1 MSLTPEEQERK
12 AENQKR
18 NLLNQTLPVID
29 RSNQGSFKTR
39 RRYKAVMNRFCGY
52 LGENTTLQ
60 NFRNVEVRHVR
71 NYVEHLQINGCKPGY
86 ILTELSGIK
95 WVHQR
100 MNPKRNL
107 PKSNKCFFVAKRQ
120 LYIKDK
126 SILPHEFDDLIKVA
140 LDMGRMDAVIE
151 AYMDR
156 YFGLRHEEFVT
167 LRVHQIEYAL
177 KYKQL
182 NLTNTKGGRPR
193 DIPVETKMQ
202 ENILRRVLVYAQ
214 KNGKSSMDYVIC
226 DNHTNSVKKKSKSLD
241 NWMNNN
247 KKKFMDPERTK
258 YKSPGKRPREQSIH
272 WHSLRHLFYQ
282 ETKERYKAEGKMTDA
297 QIERELSESMG
308 HSRNDVNNTYS
319 NEIKRIH

>member
-1 MSLTPEEQERK
+1 
-12 AENQKR
+12 
-18 NLLNQTLPVID
+18 
-29 RSNQGSFKTR
+29 
-39 RRYKAVMNRFCGY
+39 
-52 LGENTTLQ
+52 
-60 NFRNVEVRHVR
+60 
-71 NYVEHLQINGCKPGY
+71 
-86 ILTELSGIK
+86 
-95 WVHQR
+95 

-107 PKSNKCFFVAKRQ
+107 PRSNKCFFVAKRQ

-202 ENILRRVLVYAQ
+202 ENILRRVLAYAQ

-258 YKSPGKRPREQSIH
+258 YKSPGKRPREESIH